1 VFKSLTL
8 QKSIP
13 ILNASAGTMM
23 LVLLLA
29 VFFFAPN
36 ELTMGNVQRI
46 FYFHVGPAWTAAVTF
61 LIALVSGILYL
72 RRPSKKLDIISLASV
87 EIGIVFT
94 TMTIVSGSVWGRPAW
109 NTFWIWSPR
118 LTSITVMWLVYVAYL
133 MLRGA
138 IEDEERRGRFA
149 AVYVIAAFITV
160 IMTYA
165 SVRLLRDIHPV
176 VFGGTLESAQGATE
190 GLQEIA
196 PGLDSA
202 KMGITLTISVITF
215 TLIYLAALAN
225 RINLQRMIDEAAV
238 LKSRV
243 IAHLQN

>member
-1 VFKSLTL
+1 MLKRLSLAKSV
-8 QKSIP
+8 P
-13 ILNASAGTMM
+13 ILNGLAGIS
-23 LVLLLA
+23 LLILLLMI
-29 VFFFAPN
+29 FFFAPD

-46 FYFHVGPAWTAAVTF
+46 FYFHVGAAWTAAVTF
-61 LIALVSGILYL
+61 LVALVTGILYL
-72 RRPSKKLDIISLASV
+72 RRPSKILDTISLASV

-94 TMTIVSGSVWGRPAW
+94 TMTIVAGAVWGRPAW
-109 NTFWIWSPR
+109 NTWWIWSPR

-165 SVRLLRDIHPV
+165 SVRLLRVIHPV
-176 VFGGTLESAQGATE
+176 VFGGTLENAQGGDE

-202 KMGITLTISVITF
+202 KMGITLTVSLISF
-215 TLIYLAALAN
+215 SLIYLSWLAN
-225 RINLQRMIDEAAV
+225 RIHLQRMIDEAAT

-243 IAHLQN
+243 IARLQG

>member
-1 VFKSLTL
+1 MLKTLTL
-8 QKSIP
+8 KKSIP
-13 ILNASAGTMM
+13 ILNISAATLM
-23 LVLLLA
+23 LVLLLM

-46 FYFHVGPAWTAAVTF
+46 FYFHVGSAWTAAITF
-61 LIALVSGILYL
+61 LIALITGILYL
-72 RRPSKKLDIISLASV
+72 RRPSKTLDTISLASV

-176 VFGGTLESAQGATE
+176 VFGGTLESAQGAEE

-202 KMGITLTISVITF
+202 KMGITLTVSVITF
-215 TLIYLAALAN
+215 TLIYLASLAN
-225 RINLQRMIDEAAV
+225 RINLQQMANEAAV

-243 IAHLQN
+243 IARLQN